1 MIAAKN
7 IYALESIDR
16 LRLIRTE
23 NVGPQTFK
31 RLLALFDSATEAIA
45 RLPELSA
52 KGGLGR
58 NINVC
63 EALTAEEELE
73 KLHTFGASLIF
84 WDDITYPDNLRE
96 IEDYPP
102 VLTVLG
108 NIELLKA
115 EKIVGIVGSRNAS
128 ANGCHLARDIA
139 AKLSERGIIIVSGLA
154 RGIDSCAHVGSLN
167 GGTIGVIANGVDVVY
182 PEQNK
187 ALYADMAKT
196 GAIVTEY
203 PFGSGPISSHFPKRN
218 RIISGLSKAI
228 VVIEASQKS
237 GSLITATYASKQKRK
252 VFAVPGSPM
261 DSKYSGSNW
270 LIKTSK
276 ASLLSSEQDVLDYLV
291 IQGEAPLSDQPQL
304 FHANFERKPS
314 DAELNKFRTVLHN
327 ALGFAPTSVEDIIIN
342 TTIPYH
348 ALNILLLELEVAGR
362 IERSYGNKITRIA

>member
-7 IYALESIDR
+7 IYPLESIDR

-31 RLLALFDSATEAIA
+31 RLLALFESATEAITK
-45 RLPELSA
+45 LPELSA
-52 KGGLGR
+52 KGGLKR
-58 NINVC
+58 DIKVC
-63 EALTAEEELE
+63 EPSAAEEELE
-73 KLHTFGASLIF
+73 KLHAFGASLIF

-96 IEDYPP
+96 IDDYPP
-102 VLTVLG
+102 MLTVLG

-115 EKIVGIVGSRNAS
+115 EKVIGIVGSRNAS

-154 RGIDSCAHVGSLN
+154 RGIDSCAHVGSLS

-237 GSLITATYASKQKRK
+237 GSLITATYAAKQKRK

-270 LIKTSK
+270 LIKTGK
-276 ASLLSSEQDVLDYLV
+276 AALLSSEQDVLDYLAN
-291 IQGEAPLSDQPQL
+291 QDTAFSDQPQL

-348 ALNILLLELEVAGR
+348 ALNILLLELEIAGR